1 MSITRTER
9 VTCSCG
15 TPVEVVVADSLNAG
29 RHPHLKQAILDRTLH
44 AFTCGVC
51 GQRFVI
57 EKDLLFF
64 DFERKQFFCM
74 YPRRD
79 RAREAACSGEVKRA
93 YQRWMGEHAPQF
105 IIADGRDFLV
115 RACFGYEELREKIV
129 IDDAGLAD
137 LVVEALKI
145 DILNADPWFRDAGV
159 MTLRLDRVLPAGE
172 LRLVPEWLVPPEPA
186 PAPVPVIERRVAT
199 VSRAIYDEI
208 DARFDDIL
216 VTHPEL
222 AGGAHVSM
230 LRLVSW
236 LDVPPG

>member
-9 VTCSCG
+9 VVCSCG

-29 RHPHLKQAILDRTLH
+29 RHPHLKQSILDRTLH

-57 EKDLLFF
+57 EKDLLYV

-74 YPRRD
+74 YPRRE
-79 RAREAACSGEVKRA
+79 RAREAACSAEVKRA
-93 YQRWMGEHAPQF
+93 YQRWMGEQAPQF

-145 DILNADPWFRDAGV
+145 DILNADPWFRDANV
-159 MTLRLDRVLPAGE
+159 MTLRLDSVLATGE
-172 LRLVPEWLVPPEPA
+172 LRLVPEWLAPPEPA
-186 PAPVPVIERRVAT
+186 PGTAIERRVAT

-236 LDVPPG
+236 PAVTPG

>member
-15 TPVEVVVADSLNAG
+15 TPVEVEVADSLNAG

-44 AFTCGVC
+44 AFSCGVC

-57 EKDLLFF
+57 EKELLYL
-64 DFERKQFFCM
+64 DFERKQFFCL

-79 RAREAACSGEVKRA
+79 RAREAACSAEVKRA
-93 YQRWMGEHAPQF
+93 YQRWMGEQAPQF

-145 DILNADPWFRDAGV
+145 DILNADPWFRESNV
-159 MTLRLDRVLPAGE
+159 MTLRLDSVLATGE
-172 LRLVPEWLVPPEPA
+172 LRLVPEWLAPPESA
-186 PAPVPVIERRVAT
+186 PAPERRVAT

-216 VTHPEL
+216 VVHPEL

-236 LDVPPG
+236 PAVTPG

>member
-64 DFERKQFFCM
+64 DFGRKQFFCM
-74 YPRRD
+74 YPRGE
-79 RAREAACSGEVKRA
+79 RAREAACSAEVKRA
-93 YQRWMGEHAPQF
+93 YQRWMGEQAPQF

-145 DILNADPWFRDAGV
+145 DILNADPWFRDANV
-159 MTLRLDRVLPAGE
+159 MTLRLESVLPTGE
-172 LRLVPEWLVPPEPA
+172 LRLVPEWMAPPEPA
-186 PAPVPVIERRVAT
+186 IERRVAT

-236 LDVPPG
+236 SAITPG